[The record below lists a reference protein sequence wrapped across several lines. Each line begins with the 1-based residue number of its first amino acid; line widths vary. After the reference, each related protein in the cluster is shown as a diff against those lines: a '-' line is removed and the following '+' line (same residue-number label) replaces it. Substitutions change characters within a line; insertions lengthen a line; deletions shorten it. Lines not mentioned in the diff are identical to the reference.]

1 MKKILVL
8 VLCISF
14 GCANKQKELEY
25 LICKD
30 SVQYWNY
37 EWPRKRAE
45 YYGFTFSFDKNGKL
59 KKYSFDK
66 VENKRRYF
74 WDIQDP
80 DINKWSVTK
89 DSVLKVMGDKEKIL
103 RYTEDTIYTVS
114 LKYKIKSYYVR
125 VKEDLNIEKYP

>member
-80 DINKWSVTK
+80 DINKGSVTK